1 MTLDR
6 TKAPLVHDAIE
17 FDYKLPSI
25 HKEALDN
32 GLRLYWLNAG
42 VQDVVEVDWVFPAG
56 LWQEQKAGVAQAV
69 AGLLKNG
76 TSKRTANQLNEAL
89 EYYGASLRV
98 RPGNDSAT
106 LSLFTL
112 TKHLPDLLPIVFE
125 IITEATFP
133 QEELNLYKQ
142 NVVQRLLVNL
152 RQCDFVANQKI
163 DALLFGENH
172 PYGRFSK
179 RESIEALTREDLI
192 HFYDKCLNLFDVK
205 IFMAGNVGKKEVALI
220 NNIFGQHNITHDE
233 AAGNVFSVETH
244 ADKKHNFINDE
255 NGVQGAIRIGS
266 MFPNRKHED
275 YAPLVLLN
283 TVFGGYFGSR
293 LMSNI
298 REDKGFTYGIYS
310 GMTPMRN
317 AGTMVIQT
325 EVGRKVIEDAI
336 NEVYKEMDKVTN
348 DKVADDELL
357 LVKNYL
363 LGSLLGDLD
372 GPFQILQ
379 RWRMLIANDMD
390 IEDFDKNVQIYKS
403 TDADTLRDL
412 AQKYYNKEN
421 FHEVVVV

>member
-6 TKAPLVHDAIE
+6 TTAPIVQDAIA
-17 FDYKLPSI
+17 FDFNLPPI
-25 HKEALDN
+25 HKEQLDN
-32 GLRLYWLNAG
+32 SLPLYWLNAG

-56 LWQEQKAGVAQAV
+56 LWQEQKGGVAQAV

-76 TSKRTANQLNEAL
+76 TSKRTANQINEAL
-89 EYYGASLRV
+89 EFYGASLRV
-98 RPGNDSAT
+98 RPGNDRST
-106 LSLFTL
+106 LSLYTL

-133 QEELNLYKQ
+133 QEELDLYKQ
-142 NVVQRLLVNL
+142 NVVQRLMVNQ

-163 DALLFGENH
+163 DAFLFGENH
-172 PYGRFSK
+172 PYGRYSK
-179 RESIEALTREDLI
+179 REVIEGLQREDLLG
-192 HFYDKCLNLFDVK
+192 FYNNCLNLFDVK
-205 IFMAGNVGKKEVALI
+205 VFMAGNVGKKEVALI
-220 NNIFGQHNITHDE
+220 NNIFGQHTITHDA
-233 AAGNVFSVETH
+233 AAGNVFSIET
-244 ADKKHNFINDE
+244 DPVKKHNIINDE

-266 MFPNRKHED
+266 LFPNRKHED
-275 YAPLVLLN
+275 YAPMVLLN

-310 GMTPMRN
+310 GITPMRN

-325 EVGRKVIEDAI
+325 EVGRKVIEEAI
-336 NEVYKEMDKVTN
+336 NEVYKEMDKITN
-348 DKVADDELL
+348 EKVADDELL

-363 LGSLLGDLD
+363 LGNLLGDLD

-379 RWRMLIANDMD
+379 RWRMLITNDMD
-390 IEDFDKNVQIYKS
+390 VADFDKNVEIYKS

-412 AQKYYNKEN
+412 AQKYYNKET